1 MRVILQTER
10 LLLRELEE
18 GDIPDLRE
26 MLQDRRVMYAYGHDF
41 SDEDVRAWYERQQRR
56 YATLGFGLWAA
67 VERAGGEVV
76 ATLA

>member
-10 LLLRELEE
+10 LILRELEE

-56 YATLGFGLWAA
+56 YATLGFASGRRWKGQAA
-67 VERAGGEVV
+67 RW
-76 ATLA
+76 LAKLA